1 MKQSAYPGYW
11 RDSDG
16 NTSESPGFSRGE
28 DVNVLVIS
36 SPKANTGTPQG
47 AAPKGR
53 SLE

>member
-28 DVNVLVIS
+28 DVKRVLVKQS
-36 SPKANTGTPQG
+36 GGN
-47 AAPKGR
+47 
-53 SLE
+53 